1 VQSIQ
6 SEGAK
11 EVFRRGEGTPFLQQ
25 VQQLDKKTAVLFPL
39 GTGGSKTSPLF
50 ALGAAKFKAR
60 DQPSSGICLVSG
72 VPCAGNSGAEALVES
87 PGRLK
92 TKETSLWDRGG
103 DLGHEG
109 HVVGGVTRDGGQG
122 GGGETNIPRMVNK
135 NPIEAD
141 KSRSGS
147 HIRPSVLAVAE
158 GKLDEPKGVN
168 RVVKKISLR
177 GGEVGIV
184 PL

>member
-1 VQSIQ
+1 
-6 SEGAK
+6 
-11 EVFRRGEGTPFLQQ
+11 
-25 VQQLDKKTAVLFPL
+25 
-39 GTGGSKTSPLF
+39 
-50 ALGAAKFKAR
+50 
-60 DQPSSGICLVSG
+60 
-72 VPCAGNSGAEALVES
+72 LVES

-109 HVVGGVTRDGGQG
+109 HVVEGVTRDGGQG
-122 GGGETNIPRMVNK
+122 GGGETNIPSMVNK

-168 RVVKKISLR
+168 RVVKKLSLR

-184 PL
+184 PLRRVAGKVKITGNDPRDLITGIVGREALKELRFSSRLTGGVNIGETKTTVVAVDGEIYGENMARGGSVD